1 MREEQCDERKGG
13 YVRRV
18 RPVGLHLCSLL
29 DNRSPLLCGK
39 DLEMKTATFERGVF
53 YATISLVIIGLT
65 LISYVI
71 VERIVQ

>member
-1 MREEQCDERKGG
+1 
-13 YVRRV
+13 
-18 RPVGLHLCSLL
+18 
-29 DNRSPLLCGK
+29 
-39 DLEMKTATFERGVF
+39 MKTATFERGLF